1 MLVSIPENTQG
12 ETIAGANAR
21 ARLSKDHKGKST
33 EREGGRRGKW
43 KVEEERGEKGQR
55 AITGKE

>member
-33 EREGGRRGKW
+33 EREGGREKGKVESGRGKGREGA
-43 KVEEERGEKGQR
+43 KSDHG
-55 AITGKE
+55 